1 MTDSEISLW
10 RKIRFSM
17 DGEIEEIPYEKID
30 IEKILQE
37 QLKNSNLYSFFSK
50 NNLTQLISGDFSE
63 SYNDV
68 LKKANGINFE
78 LPLEPYLIYELRL
91 NGNEFDENA
100 LLFSNKKYTLRNYS
114 KSMQYLESQEF
125 LKKLS
130 SLIPFEIIS
139 SYSGDLFQIPVFEI
153 YKNGNSIKKSIILGR
168 EEYDP
173 NYYDKMLCR
182 HIKESNQ
189 VISKILGIN

>member
-1 MTDSEISLW
+1 
-10 RKIRFSM
+10 
-17 DGEIEEIPYEKID
+17 
-30 IEKILQE
+30 
-37 QLKNSNLYSFFSK
+37 
-50 NNLTQLISGDFSE
+50 
-63 SYNDV
+63 
-68 LKKANGINFE
+68 
-78 LPLEPYLIYELRL
+78 
-91 NGNEFDENA
+91 
-100 LLFSNKKYTLRNYS
+100 
-114 KSMQYLESQEF
+114 MQYLESQEF